1 MAGVKWIKLY
11 THMFNTSRKIKKI
24 EKMENG
30 DTYIVIWIK
39 LLLIAGDINDDGAI
53 YITPAVPFDTDEL
66 ADELRRPTPIVE
78 AALDLFEAHD
88 MIHIENGIIHISSWE
103 KYQNVERLA
112 EIREYNRQAQ
122 QRCRARRRAKAEEEK
137 NAEDVN
143 DKSMTMSM
151 TSQRCHDTEE
161 EEEVDEDEDQEL
173 HSINHS
179 AREGEFGKDE
189 AKRRYLGGSL
199 GKGMVMLSDEQMES
213 LLDQLTID
221 EFDKYV
227 EIVAD
232 MELKGHRYRK
242 KTHYQAILDMAMK
255 DRKAD
260 RR

>member
-39 LLLIAGDINDDGAI
+39 LLLLAGDINDDGAI
-53 YITPAVPFDTDEL
+53 YITTSVPFDTDEL

-122 QRCRARRRAKAEEEK
+122 QRCRARRKAKAEEEK
-137 NAEDVN
+137 ASEDVN

-161 EEEVDEDEDQEL
+161 DEEVDKDKDKEL
-173 HSINHS
+173 HSFTHS
-179 AREGEFGKDE
+179 ACDGESERDDT
-189 AKRRYLGGSL
+189 KRRYLGGSL
-199 GKGMVMLSDEQMES
+199 GKGVVMLSDEQIDS
-213 LLDQLTID
+213 LLDLLSIE
-221 EFDKYV
+221 EFDYYV
-227 EIVAD
+227 GVIAEN
-232 MELKGHRYRK
+232 ELRGHRYRK
-242 KTHYQAILDMAMK
+242 KTHYQAILDMANK
-255 DRKAD
+255 DRKVK
-260 RR
+260 

>member
-39 LLLIAGDINDDGAI
+39 LLLLAGDINDDGAI
-53 YITPAVPFDTDEL
+53 YVTPTVPFETDEL
-66 ADELRRPTPIVE
+66 ADELRRDTDVVQM
-78 AALDLFEAHD
+78 ALDLFEAHD
-88 MIHIENGIIHISSWE
+88 MIHIDRGIIHITSWE

-122 QRCRARRRAKAEEEK
+122 QRCRARRKAKEEEEK
-137 NAEDVN
+137 TSEGVN

-161 EEEVDEDEDQEL
+161 EDVEEDEDQEL
-173 HSINHS
+173 HSFSHS
-179 AREGEFGKDE
+179 AREGESAKDE

-199 GKGMVMLSDEQMES
+199 GKGVVMLSDSQIEM
-213 LLDQLTID
+213 LLDKLSID

-232 MELKGHRYRK
+232 MELQGKRYKK

-255 DRKAD
+255 DRKTD